1 MQILLLVRFAQ
12 HGCPTMETDKA
23 QSFLLL
29 LVGGRKM
36 LVPVGW
42 AKRFPRAETQ
52 ERQAT
57 AKPSQCEG
65 FKKDFLRSDS
75 EICQRIRNDNTPLC
89 ALAGDSPSSGCAF
102 IQLGLRGPCSFLAIA
117 QRSLFFGSVGNN
129 HPSGSA

>member
-52 ERQAT
+52 EREVT
-57 AKPSQCEG
+57 ARLSSRANRQCENSFG
-65 FKKDFLRSDS
+65 ALR
-75 EICQRIRNDNTPLC
+75 R
-89 ALAGDSPSSGCAF
+89 SSGRTDKYWISNMPHA
-102 IQLGLRGPCSFLAIA
+102 LREIVRALVAALSSLVSFENTRAWMI
-117 QRSLFFGSVGNN
+117 
-129 HPSGSA
+129 